1 MHPQQAWW
9 STLTKEDLLFHLR
22 FVYDSAPGIIIVVM
36 HVGALVWFAWR
47 IRASYLEE
55 VRDQFVLWGS
65 LVDCSA
71 SLVTSLAPL
80 PATQVHSEKK
90 KFYLIFGGLYSFW
103 FLLLPLVVVVGSAVS
118 NSYRRRVVEA
128 MLISLD
134 SLAVLVMG
142 FLLWPSRSHKYF
154 EMQAESFVGSTQQYE
169 NL

>member
-1 MHPQQAWW
+1 
-9 STLTKEDLLFHLR
+9 
-22 FVYDSAPGIIIVVM
+22 M

-55 VRDQFVLWGS
+55 VRDHA
-65 LVDCSA
+65 CSGVPFCA

-118 NSYRRRVVEA
+118 DSYRRRVVEA